1 MKKLR
6 KGMIVVLA
14 VLMAAAM
21 ITGCGGDNIP
31 EEMTQPVKIAALNG
45 PTGMGMVQLMDQ
57 TDKYEITVYQAPS
70 DAAAKIINGE
80 VDVAAVP
87 SNMAAII
94 YNKTEGQIQAI
105 SPITMGVLYIVGN
118 DTDIKELQDLKG
130 KTIIASGQGGAPEY
144 ILQKV
149 LENAGLTMGEDVKVE
164 WLSNHTEVNIKLC
177 SQKGTVAMLPEP
189 FVSVALASQEADNS
203 QIFDLNELWKEAT
216 GEELPMGVLIARK
229 SFIEEREGDLTL
241 FLYDYGKSVD
251 FVNEGGDEAAALIT
265 EKGFIGKKEIA
276 ASAIE
281 RCGIVLFDGDDREEG
296 RAILKKF
303 NEILFEMEPASI
315 GGKMPD
321 EEFYY

>member
-1 MKKLR
+1 
-6 KGMIVVLA
+6 
-14 VLMAAAM
+14 
-21 ITGCGGDNIP
+21 
-31 EEMTQPVKIAALNG
+31 
-45 PTGMGMVQLMDQ
+45 
-57 TDKYEITVYQAPS
+57 
-70 DAAAKIINGE
+70 
-80 VDVAAVP
+80 
-87 SNMAAII
+87 
-94 YNKTEGQIQAI
+94 
-105 SPITMGVLYIVGN
+105 
-118 DTDIKELQDLKG
+118 
-130 KTIIASGQGGAPEY
+130 
-144 ILQKV
+144 
-149 LENAGLTMGEDVKVE
+149 
-164 WLSNHTEVNIKLC
+164 
-177 SQKGTVAMLPEP
+177 MLPEP

-203 QIFDLNELWKEAT
+203 QIFDLNELWKEAA

>member
-94 YNKTEGQIQAI
+94 
-105 SPITMGVLYIVGN
+105 
-118 DTDIKELQDLKG
+118 
-130 KTIIASGQGGAPEY
+130 
-144 ILQKV
+144 
-149 LENAGLTMGEDVKVE
+149 
-164 WLSNHTEVNIKLC
+164 
-177 SQKGTVAMLPEP
+177 
-189 FVSVALASQEADNS
+189 
-203 QIFDLNELWKEAT
+203 
-216 GEELPMGVLIARK
+216 
-229 SFIEEREGDLTL
+229 
-241 FLYDYGKSVD
+241 
-251 FVNEGGDEAAALIT
+251 
-265 EKGFIGKKEIA
+265 
-276 ASAIE
+276 
-281 RCGIVLFDGDDREEG
+281 
-296 RAILKKF
+296 
-303 NEILFEMEPASI
+303 
-315 GGKMPD
+315 
-321 EEFYY
+321 

>member
-31 EEMTQPVKIAALNG
+31 EEMTQPLKIAAVNG

-130 KTIIASGQGGAPEY
+130 KTIIASGKGGAPEY

-177 SQKGTVAMLPEP
+177 
-189 FVSVALASQEADNS
+189 
-203 QIFDLNELWKEAT
+203 
-216 GEELPMGVLIARK
+216 
-229 SFIEEREGDLTL
+229 
-241 FLYDYGKSVD
+241 
-251 FVNEGGDEAAALIT
+251 
-265 EKGFIGKKEIA
+265 
-276 ASAIE
+276 
-281 RCGIVLFDGDDREEG
+281 
-296 RAILKKF
+296 
-303 NEILFEMEPASI
+303 
-315 GGKMPD
+315 
-321 EEFYY
+321 

>member
-1 MKKLR
+1 
-6 KGMIVVLA
+6 
-14 VLMAAAM
+14 
-21 ITGCGGDNIP
+21 
-31 EEMTQPVKIAALNG
+31 
-45 PTGMGMVQLMDQ
+45 
-57 TDKYEITVYQAPS
+57 
-70 DAAAKIINGE
+70 
-80 VDVAAVP
+80 
-87 SNMAAII
+87 
-94 YNKTEGQIQAI
+94 
-105 SPITMGVLYIVGN
+105 
-118 DTDIKELQDLKG
+118 
-130 KTIIASGQGGAPEY
+130 
-144 ILQKV
+144 
-149 LENAGLTMGEDVKVE
+149 
-164 WLSNHTEVNIKLC
+164 
-177 SQKGTVAMLPEP
+177 
-189 FVSVALASQEADNS
+189 
-203 QIFDLNELWKEAT
+203 
-216 GEELPMGVLIARK
+216 MGVLIARK

>member
-105 SPITMGVLYIVGN
+105 SPITMGVIYIVGN
-118 DTDIKELQDLKG
+118 DTDIKELQ
-130 KTIIASGQGGAPEY
+130 GA
-144 ILQKV
+144 
-149 LENAGLTMGEDVKVE
+149 
-164 WLSNHTEVNIKLC
+164 
-177 SQKGTVAMLPEP
+177 
-189 FVSVALASQEADNS
+189 
-203 QIFDLNELWKEAT
+203 
-216 GEELPMGVLIARK
+216 
-229 SFIEEREGDLTL
+229 
-241 FLYDYGKSVD
+241 
-251 FVNEGGDEAAALIT
+251 
-265 EKGFIGKKEIA
+265 
-276 ASAIE
+276 
-281 RCGIVLFDGDDREEG
+281 
-296 RAILKKF
+296 
-303 NEILFEMEPASI
+303 
-315 GGKMPD
+315 
-321 EEFYY
+321 